1 MTTRTSFSGRVAVVT
16 GAGSGIGRALV
27 RRLAAAGAEVAASD
41 VSGAAARSTADS
53 CGDLAGR
60 VRGYEL
66 DVADR
71 EAIYKHADQV
81 RDDFG
86 RVDLVVNNAGV
97 ALRSAVRDMTDEDL
111 NWIMDINF
119 WGVVHGSRAFLPHL
133 EESGGHLVNVS
144 SVFGFVGV
152 PTQSAYNASKF
163 AVRGFT
169 EALRQEVLAEGSK
182 MRVSVV
188 HPGGVRTNIARSAR
202 GIGSG
207 ERDRLAG
214 VFERIARTTPE
225 GAARTIVN
233 GIERDRPRILIG
245 PDAYFFDALPRVL
258 GPAYQQLIARV
269 AGRLVQ

>member
-1 MTTRTSFSGRVAVVT
+1 MTTKESFRGRVAVVT

-27 RRLAAAGAEVAASD
+27 RRLAAAGAQVAASD
-41 VSGAAARSTADS
+41 VNGDAVRQTADS
-53 CGDLAGR
+53 CADLDGA
-60 VRGYEL
+60 VRAYEL

-71 EAIYKHADQV
+71 NAIYKHADQV
-81 RDDFG
+81 LEDFG

-97 ALRSAVRDMTDEDL
+97 ALRSSVRDMSDEDL
-111 NWIMDINF
+111 TWIMDINF
-119 WGVVHGSRAFLPHL
+119 WGVVHSSRAFLPHL
-133 EESGGHLVNVS
+133 EASGGHLVNVS
-144 SVFGFVGV
+144 SVFGFIGV

-169 EALRQEVLAEGSK
+169 EALRQEVLADGAK

-202 GIGSG
+202 GIASG
-207 ERDRLAG
+207 ERDKLAG
-214 VFERIARTTPE
+214 MFDQIARTTPE
-225 GAARTIVN
+225 TAARTILDGV
-233 GIERDRPRILIG
+233 ERGKPRILVG

-258 GPAYQQLIARV
+258 GPAYQRLVARV